1 MHLQIHVLIYT
12 CIRTNTVLTSPG
24 HRQHNLSVFV
34 LPQMS
39 DEEIPKIE
47 TQFCFS
53 SHFPAV
59 YLLSNTRFFDEN
71 EISFFIKQ
79 DQKYQKY
86 FHEKRLKLAITRTGE
101 NILSIN
107 LTMHVLYFAFLL
119 ELVILLKKQKAFT
132 EFGLVHTNLS
142 DSKLKFTLQGGGQ

>member
-12 CIRTNTVLTSPG
+12 CTNTVLTSPG

-47 TQFCFS
+47 TQFCFR

-71 EISFFIKQ
+71 EISFFIK
-79 DQKYQKY
+79 
-86 FHEKRLKLAITRTGE
+86 
-101 NILSIN
+101 
-107 LTMHVLYFAFLL
+107 
-119 ELVILLKKQKAFT
+119 
-132 EFGLVHTNLS
+132 
-142 DSKLKFTLQGGGQ
+142 